1 MNILLFSYTEGVE
14 YFFMEATMENNIRFQ
29 EDTRN
34 TLLHGAYVLKESVKG
49 TLGPCG
55 HHAILEKGYGSPFIS
70 NDGVTIAKAL
80 RLQNRYE
87 QMGVN
92 IILESA
98 VKTNEVAGDGTTTS
112 ILLAYELLKHG
123 YDAMAQGGIPNAF
136 VEGMEIAG
144 NAICEYVREHS
155 HKIDTYEGIQ
165 QIANISA
172 KSEEIGRLVA
182 DAMKQVEDPR
192 CITCESGKSYQSKL
206 RIQEGMEL
214 DATPLSPYF
223 FPKDQMSLTLQQPL
237 VLISN
242 ERIESLS
249 QIEHI
254 LAYAIQKHKALL
266 ILCEDMENEVLAPLL
281 MAHMQKNC
289 SFVVMKAPSFGSYQ
303 QDILDDLALV
313 CKGVACFSELGKSL
327 EDMQVEDLG
336 SCREAIITPRSLQ
349 ILTAKDDTVE
359 DRIQTL
365 KKQIPLYTQP
375 YDQKHVYHRISR
387 LEGKIAIL
395 EIGGYTQGEIEEKK
409 MRCEDALQA
418 AFAAVEEGVVAG
430 GGLSF
435 IQAYRALQPIMHSAQ
450 KDQNAGISCVFAAIL
465 KPFLQL
471 MENNYEDSVQM
482 LGKQFEQPA
491 MIGYDVFRQKWCN
504 LEEAGVLDPVKVV
517 TQTLHN
523 AISVASLLIRCDV
536 AMLNKKE

>member
-1 MNILLFSYTEGVE
+1 
-14 YFFMEATMENNIRFQ
+14 MENNILFQ

-34 TLLHGAYVLKESVKG
+34 KLLHGAYKLKECVKG

-55 HHAILEKGYGSPFIS
+55 HHAILEKGYGSPFIT

-80 RLQNRYE
+80 HVSDPYE
-87 QMGVN
+87 QMGVK
-92 IILESA
+92 IVLESA

-123 YDAMAQGGIPNAF
+123 YDEMAQGGIPNAF

-144 NAICEYVREHS
+144 NAICKFVKEQS
-155 HKIDTYEGIQ
+155 HTIDTYEGIQ
-165 QIANISA
+165 QIAKISA
-172 KSEEIGRLVA
+172 KSDEIGTLVA
-182 DAMKQVEDPR
+182 DALKQVEDPR
-192 CITCESGKSYQSKL
+192 CIRCESGKSYQSKL
-206 RIQEGMEL
+206 RMQEGMEL

-223 FPKDQMSLTLQQPL
+223 FPKDQISLTLKKPL
-237 VLISN
+237 LLISN
-242 ERIESLS
+242 ERIEAFA

-254 LAYAIQKHKALL
+254 LAYAIQHHRSLL
-266 ILCEDMENEVLAPLL
+266 ILCEDMENDVLAPLV

-289 SFVVMKAPSFGSYQ
+289 SVVVMKAPSFGSYQ

-313 CKGVACFSELGKSL
+313 CKGTTFFS
-327 EDMQVEDLG
+327 DLG
-336 SCREAIITPRSLQ
+336 RDLIEATMDDLGTCREAIITPSSLQ
-349 ILTAKDDTVE
+349 ILTAKDDAVE
-359 DRIQTL
+359 SRIKTL
-365 KKQIPLYTQP
+365 KRQIPLYTQP

-418 AFAAVEEGVVAG
+418 AFAAMEEGIVAG
-430 GGLSF
+430 GGLAF
-435 IQAYRALQPIMHSAQ
+435 IQAYRSLQPILHSAQ
-450 KDQNAGISCVFAAIL
+450 RDQNAGISCVFAAIL

-471 MENNYEDSVQM
+471 MENNYEDGVEM
-482 LGKQFEQPA
+482 LGKQFEQPK
-491 MIGYDVFRQKWCN
+491 MIGYDVFQQKWCN

-517 TQTLHN
+517 TQALHN

-536 AMLNKKE
+536 ALLINK

>member
-1 MNILLFSYTEGVE
+1 MNILYHSYNEGVG
-14 YFFMEATMENNIRFQ
+14 YFFMEELMEDNIRFQ

-34 TLLHGAYVLKESVKG
+34 KLLHGAYVLKESVKG

-55 HHAILEKGYGSPFIS
+55 HHAILEKGYGSPLVS

-80 RLQNRYE
+80 RLENPYE
-87 QMGVN
+87 QMGVD

-123 YDAMAQGGIPNAF
+123 YDDMAQGGIPNAF
-136 VEGMEIAG
+136 VEGMEAAG
-144 NAICEYVREHS
+144 NAICDYVREHS

-165 QIANISA
+165 HIATISA
-172 KSEEIGRLVA
+172 KSKELGTLVA
-182 DAMKQVEDPR
+182 DALKQVEDPR
-192 CITCESGKSYQSKL
+192 CISCESGKSYQSKL

-214 DATPLSPYF
+214 DARPLSPYF
-223 FPKDQMSLTLQQPL
+223 FAKDQMNITLKEPL
-237 VLISN
+237 VLMCN
-242 ERIESLS
+242 ERIESLK
-249 QIEHI
+249 QIEHF
-254 LAYAIQKHKALL
+254 LAYAIQNHRSLL

-281 MAHMQKNC
+281 MAHMQKNI
-289 SFVVMKAPSFGSYQ
+289 SIVVMKAPSFGSYQ

-313 CKGVACFSELGKSL
+313 CKGKACIAELGTPL
-327 EDMQVEDLG
+327 EEVSMEVLG
-336 SCREAIITPRSLQ
+336 TCKEALITQSSLQ
-349 ILTAKDDTVE
+349 ILTTKDEAVE
-359 DRIQTL
+359 ARIRNL
-365 KKQIPLYTQP
+365 KMQLPLYTQP

-387 LEGKIAIL
+387 LQGKIAIL

-418 AFAAVEEGVVAG
+418 AYAAMEEGIVAG
-430 GGLSF
+430 GGLAF
-435 IQAYRALQPIMHSAQ
+435 VQAYRSLQPTLHSA
-450 KDQNAGISCVFAAIL
+450 KRDQNAGISCVFAAIL

-471 MENNYEDSVQM
+471 MENNYEDGVRM
-482 LGKQFEQPA
+482 LGKQFEQP
-491 MIGYDVFRQKWCN
+491 MHIGYDVLQEKWCN

-517 TQTLHN
+517 CQTLHN

-536 AMLNKKE
+536 ALLKK

>member
-1 MNILLFSYTEGVE
+1 
-14 YFFMEATMENNIRFQ
+14 MENNIRFQ

-34 TLLHGAYVLKESVKG
+34 KLLHGAFVLKESVKG

-55 HHAILEKGYGSPFIS
+55 HHAILEKGYGSPLIT

-80 RLQNRYE
+80 RLGDPFE
-87 QMGVN
+87 QMAVK
-92 IILESA
+92 ILLESA

-123 YDAMAQGGIPNAF
+123 YDDMAQGGIPNAF
-136 VEGMEIAG
+136 VEGMESAG
-144 NAICEYVREHS
+144 NAICTFVREHS

-165 QIANISA
+165 HIATISA
-172 KSEEIGRLVA
+172 KSEEIGTLVA
-182 DAMKQVEDPR
+182 DALKQVEDPR
-192 CITCESGKSYQSKL
+192 CIYCESSKSYQSKL
-206 RIQEGMEL
+206 RMQEGMEL

-223 FPKDQMSLTLQQPL
+223 FPKDQMTLTLKQPL
-237 VLISN
+237 LLISN

-249 QIEHI
+249 QIEHL
-254 LAYAIQKHKALL
+254 LAYAIQNHRSLL

-289 SFVVMKAPSFGSYQ
+289 SIVVMKAPSFGSYQ

-313 CKGVACFSELGKSL
+313 CKGSTYFSDLGKPLEECGIDELGT
-327 EDMQVEDLG
+327 
-336 SCREAIITPRSLQ
+336 CREAFITPHSLQ
-349 ILTAKDDTVE
+349 ILSTKHEGVE
-359 DRIQTL
+359 ARIRSL
-365 KKQIPLYTQP
+365 KKQLPLYTQP

-418 AFAAVEEGVVAG
+418 AFAAMEEGIVAG
-430 GGLSF
+430 GGLAF
-435 IQAYRALQPIMHSAQ
+435 IQAYRTLQPLLHSAQ
-450 KDQNAGISCVFAAIL
+450 KDRNAGISCVFAAIL

-471 MENNYEDSVQM
+471 MENNYEDGVAM
-482 LGKQFEQPA
+482 LGKQFEQPYT
-491 MIGYDVFRQKWCN
+491 IGYDVLQQKWCD
-504 LEEAGVLDPVKVV
+504 LEAAGVLDPVKVV

-536 AMLNKKE
+536 ALLKEK